1 MPSPA
6 KITPALAARRRAV
19 HAAARQLGMDE
30 DARRD
35 MLQQVAGVRS
45 TSDLT
50 MATAQAVLDHLRKVG
65 AVRPGKPAR
74 NVGEHPGNPRTTHR
88 TSALVSKIEAQL
100 ADMDLAWE
108 YARQILRR
116 VSGGW
121 QQEGQLGKE
130 AFEFATPEDLKKVIA
145 ALAYEQE
152 KRGLIDD
159 IDERLAATGRTRAD
173 VPALVPD
180 ITGRGWAGWERKP
193 DILRR
198 VLAALLRENIDPAA
212 AGGLGV

>member
-1 MPSPA
+1 MPAPA
-6 KITPALAARRRAV
+6 KIPPALAARRRAV
-19 HAAARQLGMDE
+19 HAAARQLGLDE

-35 MLQQVAGVRS
+35 MLEHVAGVRS
-45 TSDLT
+45 TSSLT
-50 MATAQAVLDHLRKVG
+50 MGTAQAVLDHLRKVG

-74 NVGEHPGNPRTTHR
+74 NVGEHPGTPRTTGR
-88 TSALVSKIEAQL
+88 TGALVSKIEAQL
-100 ADMDLAWE
+100 ADMGLAWE

-130 AFEFATPEDLKKVIA
+130 AFEFATPEDLRKVVA

-152 KRGLIDD
+152 KRALLDD
-159 IDERLAATGRTRAD
+159 IDERLAATGRTRTD
-173 VPALVPD
+173 VAALVPE
-180 ITGRGWAGWERKP
+180 ITGRGWIGWERKP
-193 DILRR
+193 DLLRR

-212 AGGLGV
+212 MGHTHD

>member
-1 MPSPA
+1 MPAPA
-6 KITPALAARRRAV
+6 KIPPALAARRRAV

-35 MLQQVAGVRS
+35 MLEHVAGVRS
-45 TSDLT
+45 TSSLT
-50 MATAQAVLDHLRKVG
+50 MDKAQAVLDHLRKVG
-65 AVRPGKPAR
+65 AVRPGKPPR
-74 NVGEHPGNPRTTHR
+74 NVGEHPGKPRPTRSTG
-88 TSALVSKIEAQL
+88 ALVSKIEAQL
-100 ADMDLAWE
+100 ADMGLAWE

-152 KRGLIDD
+152 KRALLDD

-173 VPALVPD
+173 VPALVPE
-180 ITGRGWAGWERKP
+180 ITGRAWTGWERKP
-193 DILRR
+193 AVLRP
-198 VLAALLRENIDPAA
+198 VLAALIRESIDPA
-212 AGGLGV
+212 AGGLGG